1 MLNVLSLTRRTNDPM
16 SVQAA
21 EHPAL
26 AVHAAPGPGVI
37 HPAWVRVTHWIN
49 ALAMLMM
56 IGSGWQIYDASPL
69 FGFTFP
75 HQIALGNWLAGALL
89 WHFAAMWLLV
99 INGIVYVTLGIVS
112 GRFRRKLFPVYPRD
126 VLHDLFVALR
136 GHLSHDDLSMYNG
149 VEKIFFFFFLLSVR
163 STDRRRDRSV
173 PFVDLETGAGS
184 SVDQFFRRL
193 QHRALFAFR
202 RDDRDRSVPCR
213 ACAARRAGAED
224 AARHDFRT
232 LNERREIDVRPKQNQ
247 ARRG

>member
-75 HQIALGNWLAGALL
+75 HQIALRDWLAGALL

-99 INGIVYVTLGIVS
+99 INGVIYVSLGILT
-112 GRFRRKLFPVYPRD
+112 GRFRRKLLAIRPSEVIS
-126 VLHDLFVALR
+126 DLTAALR
-136 GHLSHDDLSMYNG
+136 GRLSHDDLSVYNAVQRLLYLG
-149 VEKIFFFFFLLSVR
+149 VIL
-163 STDRRRDRSV
+163 
-173 PFVDLETGAGS
+173 AGVLIVMS
-184 SVDQFFRRL
+184 GL
-193 QHRALFAFR
+193 
-202 RDDRDRSVPCR
+202 
-213 ACAARRAGAED
+213 
-224 AARHDFRT
+224 
-232 LNERREIDVRPKQNQ
+232 
-247 ARRG
+247 